1 MPAPLDRAEG
11 TSTSETPSL
20 HSLMSL
26 GLPEGERHQQA
37 PAPSDGGFADPARH
51 MTPEPARPAPSPTRA
66 RAMSDSWAHSSY
78 MHSFQQSPTTSSA
91 PQPQSFQHAAPQH
104 PHYQPP
110 GAFGYDQ
117 PGLGAYGA
125 PPPMPPMVVGPQNSP
140 QGPPVRLF
148 QTAHRVSMA
157 RYGVPICARAAAD
170 QTATSSD
177 PRGYIPVLEARFS
190 TLVPA

>member
-1 MPAPLDRAEG
+1 MSAPSDRAEG
-11 TSTSETPSL
+11 TSAAETASL

-26 GLPEGERHQQA
+26 AFPDGVQPQQM
-37 PAPSDGGFADPARH
+37 PAPSDGGVADPARQ
-51 MTPEPARPAPSPTRA
+51 MTPQPARPAPSPTRA

-91 PQPQSFQHAAPQH
+91 PQPQSFQLSAPQP
-104 PHYQPP
+104 PHHQPP
-110 GAFGYDQ
+110 GTFGYDQ
-117 PGLGAYGA
+117 PGPETYGA

-157 RYGVPICARAAAD
+157 RYGA
-170 QTATSSD
+170 
-177 PRGYIPVLEARFS
+177 
-190 TLVPA
+190 